1 MRDIIT
7 VLGSG
12 SWGTALATALAA
24 NGYEVRLWGRNA
36 ETMADI
42 HNKRENVRYLPGV
55 KLAENIH
62 CYSDA
67 QEALK
72 DSKMAVYVVP
82 AQSFR
87 STLEATKDYLAD
99 DSVIVNCAKGIE
111 RGSLM
116 RISEI
121 AAEIRPDLPFA
132 VLSGPSHAEEVGR
145 QMPTTL
151 VAASTDIA
159 VAEKVQDAFMSE
171 FLRVY
176 TNDDVVGVE
185 IGGALKNII
194 ALAAGMSDGMG
205 YGDNAKAALM
215 TRAITEISR
224 LGERLGGSKLTFM
237 GLAGVGDLIVTCTSM
252 HSRNRRCGILIG
264 EGVSPEE
271 ATKQIGMV
279 VEGMFTTEAAYAM
292 AQKYQVE
299 MPITD
304 QLYRVIQG
312 ELKGTDAEKN
322 LMLRDKKHE
331 EA

>member
-171 FLRVY
+171 FLSVY

>member
-1 MRDIIT
+1 MKSIIT

-12 SWGTALATALAA
+12 SWGTALATALAV
-24 NGYEVRLWGRNA
+24 NGHEVRLWGRNA

-55 KLAENIH
+55 RIQDSIQ
-62 CYSDA
+62 CMSDA
-67 QEALK
+67 KAALEGAE
-72 DSKMAVYVVP
+72 MAVYVVP

-87 STLEATKDYLAD
+87 STFEATNKYLAEGTI
-99 DSVIVNCAKGIE
+99 VVNCAKGIE
-111 RGSLM
+111 QGTLM

-151 VAASTDIA
+151 VSASQDMA

-176 TNDDVVGVE
+176 TNSDVVGVE
-185 IGGALKNII
+185 LGGALKNII

-224 LGERLGGSKLTFM
+224 LGVRLGGDKLTFM

-264 EGVSPEE
+264 EGKAPADAIKE
-271 ATKQIGMV
+271 IGMV
-279 VEGMFTTEAAYAM
+279 VEGMYTTEAAYAM
-292 AQKYQVE
+292 SQKYGVE

-304 QLYRVIQG
+304 QLYHVIQG
-312 ELKGTDAEKN
+312 DIKGTDAVKN

-331 EA
+331 EE

>member
-1 MRDIIT
+1 MKSIIT

-12 SWGTALATALAA
+12 SWGTALATALAV
-24 NGYEVRLWGRNA
+24 NGHEVRLWGRNA

-42 HNKRENVRYLPGV
+42 HNNRENVRYLPGV
-55 KLAENIH
+55 KLDESIQ
-62 CYSDA
+62 CFSDA
-67 QEALK
+67 EAALK
-72 DSKMAVYVVP
+72 DAEMAVYVVP

-87 STLEATKDYLAD
+87 STFEATNQYLD
-99 DSVIVNCAKGIE
+99 DNAVIINCAKGIE
-111 RGSLM
+111 QGTLM

-121 AAEIRPDLPFA
+121 AAAIRPDLKFA

-151 VAASTDIA
+151 VAASEDMS

-194 ALAAGMSDGMG
+194 ALAAGISDGMG

-215 TRAITEISR
+215 TRSITEISR

-264 EGVSPEE
+264 EGVSPDE

-279 VEGMFTTEAAYAM
+279 VEGMYTTEAAYAM
-292 AQKYQVE
+292 AQKYDVE

-304 QLYRVIQG
+304 QLYHVIKG
-312 ELKGTDAEKN
+312 DLKGTEAVKN
-322 LMLRDKKHE
+322 LMLREKKHE
-331 EA
+331 DA